1 MNVYPILTDNEEQAS
16 VIVARTSRSPLPFST
31 IAEEVKQRGYKEFIK
46 TNVLGYGHDSVAEGA
61 MAPWIAIEGI
71 SDLAG
76 NVIATADP
84 LLRVQMTS
92 TRYQDMSTRGVVND
106 PTGGGQKMLDAY
118 GALHAKIDEL
128 LVGTNHPRKRTLGCD
143 IARWFI
149 PAGVRTQLAI
159 RGDARTMRDTVA
171 YLSGHPL
178 EEVREVADKLR
189 QTLKPLLETLFDRH
203 ITPRPYAVASSSIP
217 ADHKILSS
225 WWCRWEHISSDARLL
240 GALWAWADSG
250 YRLRPRPGTV
260 PAAHWTALIG
270 SDYGAYRDLRRHRT
284 IHQEDLLPL
293 FDSKVFL
300 DHCGDARTPMWQ
312 IHGPLGSFN
321 KDGGMYEL
329 GEAIVNTV
337 EYQRAMEQVLETNQ
351 NPSHYTSPMGT
362 PMHWQASGHALYWA
376 YLLRLRTAPGTHP
389 GYARPLRALMAKQMM
404 PEDIS
409 RAMGVSSG
417 PLSGQF
423 FDRLEAANV
432 AA

>member
-61 MAPWIAIEGI
+61 MAPWIAIEGV

-128 LVGTNHPRKRTLGCD
+128 LVGTDHPRKRTLGCD

-203 ITPRPYAVASSSIP
+203 ITPRPYAVRASDPIP
-217 ADHKILSS
+217 NVFY
-225 WWCRWEHISSDARLL
+225 
-240 GALWAWADSG
+240 GLWANYGGGSTDPDDLPHLYDLPIALGRWKDSG
-250 YRLRPRPGTV
+250 YRLRPRPTSC
-260 PAAHWTALIG
+260 PESYWTAELT

-284 IHQEDLLPL
+284 LHQTDLLPL
-293 FDSKVFL
+293 FQQSPVVTDPLRVFRIQYADLCAQISELPEYRQAIDAVFEANDDSKP
-300 DHCGDARTPMWQ
+300 DPYM
-312 IHGPLGSFN
+312 
-321 KDGGMYEL
+321 
-329 GEAIVNTV
+329 
-337 EYQRAMEQVLETNQ
+337 
-351 NPSHYTSPMGT
+351 SPMGT
-362 PMHWQASGHALYWA
+362 PMHWLAGGHALNWA
-376 YLLRLRTAPGTHP
+376 YALRLRTAPGTHP
-389 GYARPLRALMAKQMM
+389 GYSVPMRCLLKHL
-404 PEDIS
+404 PENI
-409 RAMGVSSG
+409 RTCMGVVLDDAAFIG
-417 PLSGQF
+417 VEF
-423 FDRLEAANV
+423 EDRLEAANV
-432 AA
+432 TA